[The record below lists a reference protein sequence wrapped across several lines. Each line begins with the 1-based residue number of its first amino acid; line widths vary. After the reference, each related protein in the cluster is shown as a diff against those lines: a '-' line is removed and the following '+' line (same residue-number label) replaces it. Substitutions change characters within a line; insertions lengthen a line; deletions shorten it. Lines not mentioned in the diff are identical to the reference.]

1 MAHCK
6 HWHDGVC
13 KDCRK
18 NCPIKKKLAARAAK
32 KAERLARETEPAT
45 GGEPGGTVDVSAE
58 VLRLAKAAAGEKK
71 KKQRVAAAGRDKKIP
86 PASAPATAAAPL
98 PGEEGQDDA
107 AALRDDALL
116 GALVHGKR
124 VAGFARELFRA
135 TQELHGLDALWGGV
149 LDWAALLHDVGW
161 VEGQRAHH
169 KRSARMIRQNLVPGQ
184 DVPAELRAWAAL
196 VARYHRRRDPS
207 RRQRRFAALDAA
219 EQRAVR
225 QLAALL
231 RLADALDYSHTGAI
245 GKLEARLD
253 GDALVL
259 KVKSALGCSA
269 ELHRLESKAELF
281 RQVFEKEVR
290 WQCKGQ
296 GRA

>member
-18 NCPIKKKLAARAAK
+18 NCPIKKKLAAKAAR
-32 KAERLARETEPAT
+32 KAARLAEEAAASA
-45 GGEPGGTVDVSAE
+45 GDAPGASVDVSTE
-58 VLRLAKAAAGEKK
+58 ILRLTAGAAEGKKKKNTAGKKGGKLRPAAAPEAARTPQPEECAAGE
-71 KKQRVAAAGRDKKIP
+71 
-86 PASAPATAAAPL
+86 
-98 PGEEGQDDA
+98 
-107 AALRDDALL
+107 LREDTLL

-184 DVPAELRAWAAL
+184 DVPAELRAYAAL

-231 RLADALDYSHTGAI
+231 RLADALDYSHTGAV
-245 GKLEARLD
+245 GKMEARLD
-253 GDALVL
+253 GDTLVL

-290 WQCKGQ
+290 WQCKE
-296 GRA
+296 RARA

>member
-18 NCPIKKKLAARAAK
+18 NCPIKKKLAAKAAR
-32 KAERLARETEPAT
+32 KAARLAAASELTP
-45 GGEPGGTVDVSAE
+45 GGESDRCVDVSTE
-58 VLRLAKAAAGEKK
+58 ILRLTAGTAKGKKKADAAVKKGGKSLPAPAPAAAGL
-71 KKQRVAAAGRDKKIP
+71 
-86 PASAPATAAAPL
+86 PL
-98 PGEEGQDDA
+98 PEDDA
-107 AALRDDALL
+107 AGELREDTLL
-116 GALVHGKR
+116 GALVHGRR
-124 VAGFARELFRA
+124 VAGFAHELFRA

-184 DVPAELRAWAAL
+184 DVPAELRAYAAL
-196 VARYHRRRDPS
+196 VARYHRRRAPS
-207 RRQRRFAALDAA
+207 HRQRRFAALDAT

-231 RLADALDYSHTGAI
+231 RLADALDYSHTGAV

-253 GDALVL
+253 GDTLVL

-290 WQCKGQ
+290 WQCKE
-296 GRA
+296 RARA

>member
-18 NCPIKKKLAARAAK
+18 NCPIKKKLAAKAAR
-32 KAERLARETEPAT
+32 KAARLAGEAVAETTQKPLPE
-45 GGEPGGTVDVSAE
+45 ES
-58 VLRLAKAAAGEKK
+58 AAG
-71 KKQRVAAAGRDKKIP
+71 D
-86 PASAPATAAAPL
+86 
-98 PGEEGQDDA
+98 
-107 AALRDDALL
+107 LREDSLL

-184 DVPAELRAWAAL
+184 DVPAELRAYAAL

-231 RLADALDYSHTGAI
+231 RLADALDYSHSGAV
-245 GKLEARLD
+245 GKMEARLD
-253 GDALVL
+253 GDTLVL

-290 WQCKGQ
+290 WQCKE
-296 GRA
+296 RARA

>member
-18 NCPIKKKLAARAAK
+18 NCPIKKKLAARAARKAARTAAEAALPAGDAPGTGEDVLTGRPLLSAGPAEGRK
-32 KAERLARETEPAT
+32 KKSSAGRK
-45 GGEPGGTVDVSAE
+45 GGTS
-58 VLRLAKAAAGEKK
+58 
-71 KKQRVAAAGRDKKIP
+71 QP
-86 PASAPATAAAPL
+86 APL
-98 PGEEGQDDA
+98 PESARMPPADEGEQDDA

-124 VAGFARELFRA
+124 VAAFARELFRA

-149 LDWAALLHDVGW
+149 LNWAALLHDVGW

-169 KRSARMIRQNLVPGQ
+169 KRSARMIRQNRVPGQ
-184 DVPAELRAWAAL
+184 DVPAELRAHAAL

-207 RRQRRFAALDAA
+207 RRQRRFVALDAA

-231 RLADALDYSHTGAI
+231 RLADALDYSHAGAV
-245 GKLEARLD
+245 GKLEARLA

>member
-6 HWHDGVC
+6 HWHNGVC

-18 NCPIKKKLAARAAK
+18 NCPIKKKLAAKAAK
-32 KAERLARETEPAT
+32 KAERLARETELAAA
-45 GGEPGGTVDVSAE
+45 GGPGGAVDVSTE
-58 VLRLAKAAAGEKK
+58 VLRLASAAAGEKK
-71 KKQRVAAAGRDKKIP
+71 KKQNAAATGGDKGSLSVP
-86 PASAPATAAAPL
+86 AAAPL
-98 PGEEGQDDA
+98 PDDTTA
-107 AALRDDALL
+107 ELREDSLL
-116 GALVHGKR
+116 EALVHGKR

-135 TQELHGLDALWGGV
+135 TQALHGLDALWGGV

-161 VEGQRAHH
+161 VEGQRGHH

-184 DVPAELRAWAAL
+184 DVPAELRAYAAL

-207 RRQRRFAALDAA
+207 RRQRRFAALDAT

-253 GDALVL
+253 GDTLVV

-281 RQVFEKEVR
+281 RQVYEKEVR

>member
-18 NCPIKKKLAARAAK
+18 NCPIKKKLAAKAAR
-32 KAERLARETEPAT
+32 KAARLA
-45 GGEPGGTVDVSAE
+45 GEAVAPDGDAPGASVDVSTE
-58 VLRLAKAAAGEKK
+58 ILRLTAGAAAEKK
-71 KKQRVAAAGRDKKIP
+71 KDAAGRKGGKQQ
-86 PASAPATAAAPL
+86 AAPETAQTPL
-98 PGEEGQDDA
+98 PEESA
-107 AALRDDALL
+107 AGDLREDSLL

-184 DVPAELRAWAAL
+184 DVPAELRAYAAL

-231 RLADALDYSHTGAI
+231 RLADALDYSHSGAV
-245 GKLEARLD
+245 GKMEARLD
-253 GDALVL
+253 GDTLVL

-290 WQCKGQ
+290 WQCKE
-296 GRA
+296 RARA

>member
-18 NCPIKKKLAARAAK
+18 NCPIKKKLAAKAAK
-32 KAERLARETEPAT
+32 KAERLARKAELTA
-45 GGEPGGTVDVSAE
+45 GGEPGATVDVSTE
-58 VLRLAKAAAGEKK
+58 VLRLAKVADGEKK
-71 KKQRVAAAGRDKKIP
+71 KKQHVVAAGGDKKNL
-86 PASAPATAAAPL
+86 SAQATAAAPL
-98 PGEEGQDDA
+98 SEDGTA
-107 AALRDDALL
+107 AELREDSLL
-116 GALVHGKR
+116 EALVHGKR

-184 DVPAELRAWAAL
+184 DVPAELRAYAAL

-207 RRQRRFAALDAA
+207 RRQRRFAALDVT

-253 GDALVL
+253 GDTLVV

-281 RQVFEKEVR
+281 RQVYEKEVR

>member
-18 NCPIKKKLAARAAK
+18 NCPIKKKLAAKAAR
-32 KAERLARETEPAT
+32 KAARLAEEAAAA
-45 GGEPGGTVDVSAE
+45 GDVPGASVDVSTE
-58 VLRLAKAAAGEKK
+58 ILRLTAGAAEGRKKKDTAGKKGGKLRPAAAPEAALTPQPEESAAGE
-71 KKQRVAAAGRDKKIP
+71 
-86 PASAPATAAAPL
+86 
-98 PGEEGQDDA
+98 
-107 AALRDDALL
+107 LREDTLL

-184 DVPAELRAWAAL
+184 DVPAELRAYAAL

-231 RLADALDYSHTGAI
+231 RLADALDYSHTGAV
-245 GKLEARLD
+245 GKMEARLD
-253 GDALVL
+253 GDTLVL

-290 WQCKGQ
+290 WQCKE
-296 GRA
+296 RARA

>member
-18 NCPIKKKLAARAAK
+18 NCPIKKKLAAKAAK
-32 KAERLARETEPAT
+32 KAERLVAEAGASAGDIPCAS
-45 GGEPGGTVDVSAE
+45 VDVSTE
-58 VLRLAKAAAGEKK
+58 VLRLAGGTVKGKKKSTIKKCGKPLPAPTPEAAGM
-71 KKQRVAAAGRDKKIP
+71 
-86 PASAPATAAAPL
+86 PL
-98 PGEEGQDDA
+98 PEDVAGE
-107 AALRDDALL
+107 LREDTLL

-184 DVPAELRAWAAL
+184 DVPAELRAYAAL

-207 RRQRRFAALDAA
+207 RRQRRFAALDAV

-231 RLADALDYSHTGAI
+231 RLADALDYSHTGAV

-290 WQCKGQ
+290 WQCKE
-296 GRA
+296 RARA

>member
-18 NCPIKKKLAARAAK
+18 NCSIKKKLAARAAR
-32 KAERLARETEPAT
+32 KAARPA
-45 GGEPGGTVDVSAE
+45 GDAAAPAGDAPGASVDVSTE
-58 VLRLAKAAAGEKK
+58 ILRLTAGAAEGGKKKDKAGKKAGKLQPAAACEAARTPQPEESAAGE
-71 KKQRVAAAGRDKKIP
+71 
-86 PASAPATAAAPL
+86 
-98 PGEEGQDDA
+98 
-107 AALRDDALL
+107 LREDTLL

-135 TQELHGLDALWGGV
+135 TRELHGLDALWGGV

-184 DVPAELRAWAAL
+184 DVPAELRAYAAL

-231 RLADALDYSHTGAI
+231 RLADALDYSHTGAV
-245 GKLEARLD
+245 GKMEARLD
-253 GDALVL
+253 GDTLVL

-290 WQCKGQ
+290 WQCKE
-296 GRA
+296 RARA

>member
-18 NCPIKKKLAARAAK
+18 NCPIKKKLAAKAARN
-32 KAERLARETEPAT
+32 AARLAEEAAAPA
-45 GGEPGGTVDVSAE
+45 GDAPGASVDVSTE
-58 VLRLAKAAAGEKK
+58 ILRLTTGAAEGRKKKDTAGKKGGKLRPAAAPEAARTPQPEESAAGE
-71 KKQRVAAAGRDKKIP
+71 
-86 PASAPATAAAPL
+86 
-98 PGEEGQDDA
+98 
-107 AALRDDALL
+107 LREDTLL

-161 VEGQRAHH
+161 GEGQRAHH

-184 DVPAELRAWAAL
+184 DVPAELRAYAAL

-231 RLADALDYSHTGAI
+231 RLADALDYSHTGAV
-245 GKLEARLD
+245 GKMEARLD
-253 GDALVL
+253 GDTLVL

-290 WQCKGQ
+290 WQCKE
-296 GRA
+296 RARA

>member
-6 HWHDGVC
+6 HWHNGVC

-18 NCPIKKKLAARAAK
+18 NCPIKKKLAAKAAK
-32 KAERLARETEPAT
+32 KAERLARETELAAA
-45 GGEPGGTVDVSAE
+45 GGPGGAVDVSTE
-58 VLRLAKAAAGEKK
+58 VLRLASAAAGEKK
-71 KKQRVAAAGRDKKIP
+71 KKQHAAATGGDKGSLSVP
-86 PASAPATAAAPL
+86 AAAPL
-98 PGEEGQDDA
+98 PDDGTTA
-107 AALRDDALL
+107 ELREDSLL
-116 GALVHGKR
+116 EALVHGKR

-135 TQELHGLDALWGGV
+135 TQALHGLDALWGGV

-184 DVPAELRAWAAL
+184 DVPAELRAYAAL

-207 RRQRRFAALDAA
+207 RRQRRFAALDAT

-253 GDALVL
+253 GDTLVV

-281 RQVFEKEVR
+281 RQVYEKEVR

>member
-32 KAERLARETEPAT
+32 KAERLAREAERAA
-45 GGEPGGTVDVSAE
+45 GGGNAGAVDVSTE
-58 VLRLAKAAAGEKK
+58 VLRLATAAAGEKK
-71 KKQRVAAAGRDKKIP
+71 KKHDRTCAGGDKGLS
-86 PASAPATAAAPL
+86 SAPVPTTADAPL
-98 PGEEGQDDA
+98 SEDGTA
-107 AALRDDALL
+107 AALREDSLL
-116 GALVHGKR
+116 EALVHGKR
-124 VAGFARELFRA
+124 VAAFARELFRA
-135 TQELHGLDALWGGV
+135 TRELHGLDALWGGV

-196 VARYHRRRDPS
+196 VARYHRRRVPS
-207 RRQRRFAALDAA
+207 RRQRRFAALDAT

-231 RLADALDYSHTGAI
+231 RLADALDYSHSGAI

>member
-18 NCPIKKKLAARAAK
+18 NCPIKKKLAAKAAR
-32 KAERLARETEPAT
+32 KAARLAEEAAAPA
-45 GGEPGGTVDVSAE
+45 GDAPGASVDVSTE
-58 VLRLAKAAAGEKK
+58 ILRLTTGAAEGRKKKDTAGKKGGKLRPAAAPEAVRTPQPEESAAGE
-71 KKQRVAAAGRDKKIP
+71 
-86 PASAPATAAAPL
+86 
-98 PGEEGQDDA
+98 
-107 AALRDDALL
+107 LREDTLL

-184 DVPAELRAWAAL
+184 DVPAELRAYAAL

-231 RLADALDYSHTGAI
+231 RLADALDYSHTGAV
-245 GKLEARLD
+245 GKMEARLD
-253 GDALVL
+253 GDTLVL

-290 WQCKGQ
+290 WQCKE
-296 GRA
+296 RARA

>member
-18 NCPIKKKLAARAAK
+18 NCPIKKKLAAKAAR
-32 KAERLARETEPAT
+32 KAARQAEEAAASA
-45 GGEPGGTVDVSAE
+45 GDAPGASVDVSTE
-58 VLRLAKAAAGEKK
+58 ILRLTAGATEGRKKKDTAGKKGGKLRPAAAPEAARTPQPEESAAGE
-71 KKQRVAAAGRDKKIP
+71 
-86 PASAPATAAAPL
+86 
-98 PGEEGQDDA
+98 
-107 AALRDDALL
+107 LREDTLL

-184 DVPAELRAWAAL
+184 DVPAELRAYAAL
-196 VARYHRRRDPS
+196 VARYHRRRAPS

-231 RLADALDYSHTGAI
+231 RLADALDYSHTGAV
-245 GKLEARLD
+245 GKMEARLD
-253 GDALVL
+253 GDTLVL

-281 RQVFEKEVR
+281 RQVFEKEVH
-290 WQCKGQ
+290 WQCKE
-296 GRA
+296 RARA

>member
-18 NCPIKKKLAARAAK
+18 NCPIKKKLAAKAAR
-32 KAERLARETEPAT
+32 KAARLAEKAMPPVGDEQGAA
-45 GGEPGGTVDVSAE
+45 VDVSGE
-58 VLRLAKAAAGEKK
+58 ILRLATQAAGEKK
-71 KKQRVAAAGRDKKIP
+71 GACAAGKKSGEPLSVSSPDVSIIP
-86 PASAPATAAAPL
+86 TPA
-98 PGEEGQDDA
+98 DDGA
-107 AALRDDALL
+107 EADEAELRDEALL
-116 GALVHGKR
+116 GALVHGRR
-124 VAGFARELFRA
+124 VAEFARELFRA

-161 VEGQRAHH
+161 VGGQRAHH
-169 KRSARMIRQNLVPGQ
+169 KRSARMIRQNRVPGQ
-184 DVPAELRAWAAL
+184 DVPANLRAYAAL

-231 RLADALDYSHTGAI
+231 RLADALDYSHTGAV

-269 ELHRLESKAELF
+269 ELHRLDGKAELF

-290 WQCKGQ
+290 RQCKK
-296 GRA
+296 RARA

>member
-18 NCPIKKKLAARAAK
+18 NCPIKKKLAAKAAR
-32 KAERLARETEPAT
+32 KAARLAEEAAASA
-45 GGEPGGTVDVSAE
+45 GDAPGASVDVSTE
-58 VLRLAKAAAGEKK
+58 ILRLTAGAAEGRKKKDTAGKKNGKLRPAAAPEAARTPQPEESAAGE
-71 KKQRVAAAGRDKKIP
+71 
-86 PASAPATAAAPL
+86 
-98 PGEEGQDDA
+98 
-107 AALRDDALL
+107 LREDTLL

-184 DVPAELRAWAAL
+184 DVPAELRAYAAL

-231 RLADALDYSHTGAI
+231 RLADALDYSHTGAV
-245 GKLEARLD
+245 GKMEARLD
-253 GDALVL
+253 GDTLVL

-290 WQCKGQ
+290 WQCKE
-296 GRA
+296 RARA

>member
-18 NCPIKKKLAARAAK
+18 NCPIKKKLAAKAAK
-32 KAERLARETEPAT
+32 KAERLARKAELTA
-45 GGEPGGTVDVSAE
+45 GGEPGATVDVSTE
-58 VLRLAKAAAGEKK
+58 VLRLAKAADGEKK
-71 KKQRVAAAGRDKKIP
+71 KKQHVVAAGGDKKNL
-86 PASAPATAAAPL
+86 SAQATAAAPL
-98 PGEEGQDDA
+98 SEDGTA
-107 AALRDDALL
+107 AELREDSLL
-116 GALVHGKR
+116 EALVHGKR

-169 KRSARMIRQNLVPGQ
+169 KRSARMIWQNLVPGQ
-184 DVPAELRAWAAL
+184 DVPAELRAYAAL

-207 RRQRRFAALDAA
+207 RRQRRFAALDAT

-253 GDALVL
+253 GDTLVV

-281 RQVFEKEVR
+281 RQVYEKEVR

>member
-18 NCPIKKKLAARAAK
+18 NCPIKKKLAAKAAK
-32 KAERLARETEPAT
+32 KAERLARKAELTA
-45 GGEPGGTVDVSAE
+45 GGEPGVTVDVSTE

-71 KKQRVAAAGRDKKIP
+71 KKQHVVAAGGDKKNL
-86 PASAPATAAAPL
+86 SAQATAAAPL
-98 PGEEGQDDA
+98 SEDGTA
-107 AALRDDALL
+107 AELREDSLL
-116 GALVHGKR
+116 EALVHGKR

-169 KRSARMIRQNLVPGQ
+169 KRSARMIRQNLVPRQ
-184 DVPAELRAWAAL
+184 DVPAELRAYAAL

-207 RRQRRFAALDAA
+207 RRQRRFAALDAT

-253 GDALVL
+253 GDTLVV

-281 RQVFEKEVR
+281 RQVYEKEVR